1 MMNKKRINI
10 KIILY
15 FLLIIVSVVILSYVR
30 ETLHKN
36 AKKYIEDNSIFAKNV
51 SDDNI
56 LKKEFE
62 KKFPERKIIIACE
75 EDITGDSVKD
85 LVVISSYGD
94 LIETIAL
101 IDNKTNYIFTEP
113 IPAPRENQM
122 IKFFNMDKDN
132 ITEVLITGE
141 KKGQVGYAIYRY
153 IDEKLIDIF
162 GEGMEDC
169 C

>member
-1 MMNKKRINI
+1 MNKKRINI
-10 KIILY
+10 KTILY
-15 FLLIIVSVVILSYVR
+15 FLLIIVSVVILSYVI

-75 EDITGDSVKD
+75 EDITGDSIKD

-101 IDNKTNYIFTEP
+101 IDNKINYIFTEP
-113 IPAPRENQM
+113 IPAQRENQM

>member
-1 MMNKKRINI
+1 MMNKKRINT

-75 EDITGDSVKD
+75 EDITGDSIKD

-113 IPAPRENQM
+113 ISAPRENQM
-122 IKFFNMDKDN
+122 IKFFNIDKDN

>member
-10 KIILY
+10 KTILY

-75 EDITGDSVKD
+75 EDITGDSIKD

-101 IDNKTNYIFTEP
+101 IDNKINYIFTEP